1 MKRCHLKN
9 DLREGHHN
17 DNEITPGEDDP
28 TVNDNVK
35 FPVLNDHG
43 DIEYKSQQGSVFKRH
58 KNDNSTHET
67 ESTEENKKPA
77 ENNDK
82 STEDNKKPAEQTE
95 KPVEDVKK
103 PAENNEKATEE

>member
-1 MKRCHLKN
+1 PEAKRRIEEAEKEHDRHVHEQHNHKESSTPLKSKRS
-9 DLREGHHN
+9 DEGEGHHN

-67 ESTEENKKPA
+67 
-77 ENNDK
+77 
-82 STEDNKKPAEQTE
+82 
-95 KPVEDVKK
+95 
-103 PAENNEKATEE
+103 